1 MSGWFPIA
9 GAVVV
14 VVAVAVVIYF
24 AIDSPNNML
33 RRILGRHIDE
43 LDRELRFLLSKAT
56 GTQIAQVQVGLGVLA
71 LVMSVW
77 STGLLLLIPLI
88 AIAPGFW
95 LRRAR
100 TQRVE
105 KIEQQLDGWL
115 LMLANMLKATG
126 SLGDAIRATGDLIH
140 GPIGEEIDLVLKEIR
155 LGATLEQSLSAM
167 AKRIN
172 SRIVTANMAT
182 LLVGRTTGGELPIL
196 LEETA
201 ASLREMARLEG
212 VVRTQTAQG
221 KAQLLVLVVAPILI
235 LAAFRAVEP
244 TFFDP
249 LFTSVIGTAVM
260 VTAIGLW
267 VGALIW
273 ARKVLDVDL

>member
-9 GAVVV
+9 GAILV

>member
-1 MSGWFPIA
+1 VSGWFPIA
-9 GAVVV
+9 GAFLVA
-14 VVAVAVVIYF
+14 VAVAVVIYF
-24 AIDSPNNML
+24 VIDSPDNGL
-33 RRILGRHIDE
+33 RRIMGRHIDE

-56 GTQIAQVQVGLGVLA
+56 GTQIAQVQVVLGVVA
-71 LVMSVW
+71 LVMSVFA
-77 STGLLLLIPLI
+77 TGFLILIPLI
-88 AIAPGFW
+88 AIGPGFW

-100 TQRVE
+100 AQRVE

-126 SLGDAIRATGDLIH
+126 SLGDAIRATADLVH
-140 GPIGEEIDLVLKEIR
+140 GPIGEELDLVLKEIR
-155 LGATLEQSLSAM
+155 LGATLDQALSGM

-182 LLVGRTTGGELPIL
+182 LLVGRTTGGELPVL

-235 LAAFRAVEP
+235 LFAFRAVEP

-249 LFTSVIGTAVM
+249 LFSSVIGTAVM
-260 VTAIGLW
+260 VSAAGLW
-267 VGALIW
+267 IGALVW